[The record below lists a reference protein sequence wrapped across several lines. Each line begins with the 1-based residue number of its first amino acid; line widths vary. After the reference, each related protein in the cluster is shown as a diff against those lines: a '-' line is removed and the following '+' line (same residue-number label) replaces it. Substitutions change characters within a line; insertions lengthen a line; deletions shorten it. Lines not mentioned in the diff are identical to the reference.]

1 MANIFRNFWKNVRHI
16 LPQAPTA
23 AGDQLR
29 EIAKPTLNEAAD
41 QANRTL
47 DHAAQHG
54 QKLLADAEE
63 RARRLAEDLDK
74 RMDQQREQLLTR
86 TEATCDRISRQFVRR
101 MVISG
106 FAIVGSAGAVAYL
119 VIWACSKL

>member
-1 MANIFRNFWKNVRHI
+1 MSNLFSRVWNSMKHV

-29 EIAKPTLNEAAD
+29 DLAKPTLTEAAD

-54 QKLLADAEE
+54 HKLLADAEE
-63 RARRLAEDLDK
+63 RARRVAEDLDR
-74 RMDQQREQLLTR
+74 RMDQQREQLLTS
-86 TEATCDRISRQFVRR
+86 TEDTCDRVSRQFVRR
-101 MVISG
+101 MVIAG
-106 FAIVGSAGAVAYL
+106 IALLGAAGAITLV
-119 VIWACSKL
+119 VIWASRKL